1 LTNYFYVILNEVKDL
16 SFFLEIR
23 RFFAMLRMT
32 NWACASFFQ
41 QLVRNSNLEIVF
53 NERGEH
59 MAVKIRLK
67 RMGTHKKPY
76 YRLVVA
82 DSRSPRDGR
91 FIEMVGIYDPLK
103 KPAEIKVDQT
113 KALDWLKKG
122 AVPSDTV
129 RTLLS
134 KVGIMKQFAEAAK

>member
-1 LTNYFYVILNEVKDL
+1 
-16 SFFLEIR
+16 
-23 RFFAMLRMT
+23 
-32 NWACASFFQ
+32 
-41 QLVRNSNLEIVF
+41 
-53 NERGEH
+53 

-82 DSRSPRDGR
+82 DSRCPRDGR
-91 FIEMVGIYDPLK
+91 FIEMVGTYDPLK

-113 KALDWLKKG
+113 KALGWLKKG
-122 AVPSDTV
+122 AIPTDTA

-134 KVGIMKQFAEAAK
+134 KVGIMKQHAEAAK

>member
-1 LTNYFYVILNEVKDL
+1 M
-16 SFFLEIR
+16 S
-23 RFFAMLRMT
+23 
-32 NWACASFFQ
+32 
-41 QLVRNSNLEIVF
+41 VR
-53 NERGEH
+53 
-59 MAVKIRLK
+59 IRLK

-91 FIEMVGIYDPLK
+91 FIEMVGTYDPLK
-103 KPAEIKVDQT
+103 KPADIKIDQA
-113 KALDWLKKG
+113 KAINWLNKG

>member
-1 LTNYFYVILNEVKDL
+1 
-16 SFFLEIR
+16 
-23 RFFAMLRMT
+23 
-32 NWACASFFQ
+32 
-41 QLVRNSNLEIVF
+41 
-53 NERGEH
+53 

-91 FIEMVGIYDPLK
+91 FIEMVGTYDPLK
-103 KPAEIKVDQT
+103 KPAEIKIDQT

-122 AVPSDTV
+122 AQPSDTA
-129 RTLLS
+129 RALLS
-134 KVGIMKQFAEAAK
+134 KVGVMKMHAEAAK

>member
-1 LTNYFYVILNEVKDL
+1 
-16 SFFLEIR
+16 
-23 RFFAMLRMT
+23 
-32 NWACASFFQ
+32 
-41 QLVRNSNLEIVF
+41 
-53 NERGEH
+53 

-91 FIEMVGIYDPLK
+91 FIEMVGTYDPLK
-103 KPAEIKVDQT
+103 KPADIKIDQA
-113 KALDWLKKG
+113 KAINWLNKG

>member
-1 LTNYFYVILNEVKDL
+1 
-16 SFFLEIR
+16 
-23 RFFAMLRMT
+23 
-32 NWACASFFQ
+32 
-41 QLVRNSNLEIVF
+41 
-53 NERGEH
+53 

-91 FIEMVGIYDPLK
+91 FIEMVGTYDPLK

-113 KALDWLKKG
+113 KTLDWLKKG
-122 AVPSDTV
+122 AVPSDTA

-134 KVGIMKQFAEAAK
+134 KIGIMKQFAEAAK

>member
-1 LTNYFYVILNEVKDL
+1 
-16 SFFLEIR
+16 
-23 RFFAMLRMT
+23 
-32 NWACASFFQ
+32 
-41 QLVRNSNLEIVF
+41 
-53 NERGEH
+53 

-91 FIEMVGIYDPLK
+91 FIEMVGTYDPLK
-103 KPAEIKVDQT
+103 KPAEIKVNQT

-122 AVPSDTV
+122 AIPTDTA

-134 KVGIMKQFAEAAK
+134 KVGIMKQHAEAAK

>member
-1 LTNYFYVILNEVKDL
+1 
-16 SFFLEIR
+16 
-23 RFFAMLRMT
+23 
-32 NWACASFFQ
+32 
-41 QLVRNSNLEIVF
+41 
-53 NERGEH
+53 

-103 KPAEIKVDQT
+103 KPAEIKVDQA

-122 AVPSDTV
+122 AVPSDTA

-134 KVGIMKQFAEAAK
+134 KVGIMKLHAEAAK